1 MGAKR
6 GQHGYGQGPDMVGS
20 GEDLLLSSTAP
31 ARPFHQNGYQ
41 PYDNAAYGGYG
52 HQQGRYSYG
61 LDSNAVGEGEPGFP
75 GRRALP
81 TREDLF

>member
-6 GQHGYGQGPDMVGS
+6 GQHGYGQGPDLVGS

-31 ARPFHQNGYQ
+31 ARPFHLAGYQ

-52 HQQGRYSYG
+52 HPQGRQSYG
-61 LDSNAVGEGEPGFP
+61 LERDAVGEGEPGFP
-75 GRRALP
+75 GRRGLP